1 MKLFIN
7 RRFACVVECYEKITY
22 MRCFMFKNHKTEF
35 SLSKFRKKFVREVVE
50 AKRPNMHAVS
60 ANAD

>member
-1 MKLFIN
+1 
-7 RRFACVVECYEKITY
+7 
-22 MRCFMFKNHKTEF
+22 
-35 SLSKFRKKFVREVVE
+35 LSKFRKKFVREVVE